1 MERVID
7 IPDPYSCGLCGT
19 RRHGLGDHPWVR
31 PMNYQVLARMRARK
45 AKREETRGM
54 RKTYTMTSTCD
65 DGVTL
70 GDTVFEANGDDAAK
84 RAALGVAKGYSRHNG
99 HVTWA
104 LYEGTYGPDVPL
116 STLRRVVR

>member
-1 MERVID
+1 M
-7 IPDPYSCGLCGT
+7 S
-19 RRHGLGDHPWVR
+19 
-31 PMNYQVLARMRARK
+31 
-45 AKREETRGM
+45 KR
-54 RKTYTMTSTCD
+54 TYTMTSTCD

-104 LYEGTYGPDVPL
+104 LYEGTYGPGL
-116 STLRRVVR
+116 SRDRVEQLRRVR